1 MSNKR
6 PDELPVVSSIA
17 SGDILIAETNPDNG
31 ATRRVVKITKENLLQ
46 GITGGGSSFSFTGE
60 LISMS
65 GCTLYASGDQVGI
78 NTCDPASG
86 YSLHVSGA
94 SLLSGDVSESSTLVV
109 TGPPDGTG
117 AVLRANHITRTAL
130 HVDQGISRFDGLSYF
145 GNDPT
150 KTYAVLFGPNGQD
163 SQTTINSG
171 IKVGKFSTAERDSL
185 SADEGA
191 ILYNSTTDQFNFYQA
206 GEWVTLSGEG
216 GGGGSS
222 SFTGSV
228 IDMTGCTLYASGG
241 QVGINTCDPASGY
254 SLHVSGRTVL
264 SGDAHVGE
272 TEDMPPT
279 LTVVGATGDGVN
291 WPASALVVSG
301 ANDATGVEI
310 HSYGDGNYALYVNN
324 GTQLGGIT
332 EFGDFAGLGT
342 WGALFGHEDDATR
355 TIITSGITVGSF
367 STVERDALSL
377 FEGAILYNSTTDQFN
392 FYQAGEWV
400 TLSGEGGGGGS
411 SSFTGSVIDM
421 TGCTLY
427 ASGDQVGINIC
438 DPADGYSLHVSGA
451 TAASGNLDVLGNL
464 FAHGTY
470 ISGNYL
476 LGGAGQIFADL
487 RVDGKILAGDDVEI
501 GDPDNYPST
510 DGSLEVYGRH
520 GITVGPWDGDAA
532 RGSVKIQS
540 GVYLPV
546 FSTAERDNL
555 ATANNFASPKR
566 SSSGVLIFNHEEAQF
581 QGYNGTEWVNLGSG
595 GGASGI
601 TGASNIGAGSGVL
614 SGISGN
620 DLVFRTIEA
629 GPNISINT
637 GADGSLSI
645 SASTTNVTV
654 TGGSVSGGIGSN
666 PYVTGKSNFYTE
678 LPDEIIIDRTYGD
691 QIYRFGLN
699 AVSTSFTQI
708 YYYNS
713 ETARYYRVTNNAE
726 GTYEGFFPSNDKGF
740 SPTISLSGM
749 IESGRA
755 VYLGGGGSGSS
766 SSTTGI
772 TGASNIGAGDGLVSG
787 VLNDDLKVKSLIGGT
802 NVTLSASDNS
812 ITINAAG
819 GGGGGAGSSFAFFS
833 NAINN
838 NGIIE
843 KTYYPTVDPN
853 IYLSGID
860 VDNASDITLYLRWDG
875 PGDAYMGTGYINGQA
890 IPTGNIT
897 QLGTSTRRF
906 EGFISGLDLAGTTVV
921 TGIANGSTGTISLQE
936 AGAGPTPLSVFMPPV
951 SSGTPKAGTNLG
963 SSDYKGGDTTTGYVT
978 FDTTDVTGIK
988 VFDHGVSDF
997 IDFTS
1002 YTLVDT
1008 GDARHTARI
1017 PLTINNTRDGSQTL
1031 KVIAVNNFGTTG
1043 AATESNAVT
1052 LDQTYPSVSASDP
1065 ASSAYANNQGLTS
1078 GESVDFVNTIANWD
1092 SANGDT
1098 VLYSGLNN
1106 EITITSS
1113 GTFENPKTVTYFTG
1127 VYNNSDNITITA
1139 ARDDNGAVD
1148 STDVKIR
1155 IAKTPIIT
1163 GVVLSGLATAATAP
1177 NTIGTSEVKGGDS
1190 IDYAD
1195 VYVNLNEANATDIDI
1210 FIYDSGVAD
1219 GESWTFYEPYDV
1231 MPDGSIKYPV
1241 MVDVTSSTSVSRQ
1254 GAQGVSVKCRN
1265 SDAGNIYSPD
1275 AQSSAS
1281 AVVNNTGFP
1290 SLTVGPVS
1298 YPANQ
1303 SALKGAES
1311 ATVTNT
1317 ASSFDSIAYTS
1328 PGSELTISNPT
1339 LFEGSKNVTRNGG
1352 TYNISTDN
1360 FTATATK
1367 ASNGMV
1373 RDVSTVVNIADTA
1386 AAFTINNLA
1395 SSIKINTG
1403 ESVTDN
1409 FDLDIDQILYEN
1421 PALYLD
1427 YTQVPQS
1434 TLTATAQGTGTT
1446 DNNYRITVAPDD
1458 GKGEFT
1464 FSGSGL
1470 NLAGRETF
1478 VIGTNPNYTISGIVE
1493 GQGYISDQ
1501 SPCAGLI
1508 YLGGPMINPSTIS
1521 MENVSEGG
1529 SGPNDGTVYTYQSY
1543 VNGTSVDCTTDVD
1556 NKFAIVTSGAGGG
1569 IGTLLANTTGDHL
1582 FNLDQTNRQ
1591 ANTSSPG
1598 ALIVI
1603 SQT

>member
-1 MSNKR
+1 M
-6 PDELPVVSSIA
+6 
-17 SGDILIAETNPDNG
+17 
-31 ATRRVVKITKENLLQ
+31 
-46 GITGGGSSFSFTGE
+46 
-60 LISMS
+60 
-65 GCTLYASGDQVGI
+65 
-78 NTCDPASG
+78 
-86 YSLHVSGA
+86 
-94 SLLSGDVSESSTLVV
+94 
-109 TGPPDGTG
+109 
-117 AVLRANHITRTAL
+117 
-130 HVDQGISRFDGLSYF
+130 
-145 GNDPT
+145 
-150 KTYAVLFGPNGQD
+150 
-163 SQTTINSG
+163 
-171 IKVGKFSTAERDSL
+171 
-185 SADEGA
+185 
-191 ILYNSTTDQFNFYQA
+191 
-206 GEWVTLSGEG
+206 
-216 GGGGSS
+216 
-222 SFTGSV
+222 
-228 IDMTGCTLYASGG
+228 
-241 QVGINTCDPASGY
+241 
-254 SLHVSGRTVL
+254 
-264 SGDAHVGE
+264 
-272 TEDMPPT
+272 
-279 LTVVGATGDGVN
+279 
-291 WPASALVVSG
+291 
-301 ANDATGVEI
+301 
-310 HSYGDGNYALYVNN
+310 
-324 GTQLGGIT
+324 
-332 EFGDFAGLGT
+332 
-342 WGALFGHEDDATR
+342 
-355 TIITSGITVGSF
+355 
-367 STVERDALSL
+367 
-377 FEGAILYNSTTDQFN
+377 
-392 FYQAGEWV
+392 
-400 TLSGEGGGGGS
+400 
-411 SSFTGSVIDM
+411 
-421 TGCTLY
+421 
-427 ASGDQVGINIC
+427 
-438 DPADGYSLHVSGA
+438 
-451 TAASGNLDVLGNL
+451 
-464 FAHGTY
+464 
-470 ISGNYL
+470 
-476 LGGAGQIFADL
+476 
-487 RVDGKILAGDDVEI
+487 
-501 GDPDNYPST
+501 
-510 DGSLEVYGRH
+510 
-520 GITVGPWDGDAA
+520 
-532 RGSVKIQS
+532 
-540 GVYLPV
+540 
-546 FSTAERDNL
+546 
-555 ATANNFASPKR
+555 
-566 SSSGVLIFNHEEAQF
+566 
-581 QGYNGTEWVNLGSG
+581 
-595 GGASGI
+595 
-601 TGASNIGAGSGVL
+601 
-614 SGISGN
+614 
-620 DLVFRTIEA
+620 
-629 GPNISINT
+629 
-637 GADGSLSI
+637 
-645 SASTTNVTV
+645 